1 MLKLRKILLCNYLYY
16 IVLIVCLIITIT
28 RINLP
33 RNSKYKLSDKQI
45 LGIVTNIGIDG
56 NKLDLTIRAKE
67 KIKAYYYFTTVEEKE
82 SISNLINLGDE
93 LLLKGSLKE
102 IEKNKNEELFDYK
115 KYMKIKNI
123 NYIQEVEEIIL
134 VKKNTNIFYNLK
146 QLVINRCKNNY
157 LKVFILGDK
166 SLISTDI
173 INSYRDLGI
182 SHLFAISGMHITL
195 LSNYLLK
202 LLTKLK
208 VKEEKRYFVVSIF
221 LLFYLF
227 ITGISASVLR
237 AVLFFI
243 LFSINKIYYFYI
255 KGTNIF
261 IVVLIISLFIN
272 PYYIYDVAFLYSF
285 SISFALI
292 VMGDYIN
299 KYKSYIKRLFL
310 TSVISFIVSIPIT
323 LYNFNQLNLLSII
336 YNIFYVPY
344 ISIIVFPLSLLTFI
358 FPFLDDIFSIFI
370 NILEKSCLILD
381 KISLLKIVF
390 CNNHILF
397 YFGYVILILV
407 SLTGIK
413 KSKFKYS
420 MFLIV
425 VLMFHYLQPIVF
437 DKNYMVM
444 IDVGQGDSILIHS
457 KNKSILID
465 TGGIISY
472 YNEDWQIKNKTNSIV
487 LNTTIPMLKKLGI
500 SKLDYLILTHGDADH
515 MGEAINLVE
524 NLKVEKAILNSGD
537 LNNLE
542 KNFIK
547 KFDNYEIAY
556 DGYQF
561 NLGDFSFLS
570 INSVLGEENDSS
582 IVLYSVI
589 DKYKLLFMGDA
600 SIKSELSIMNKYN
613 LGKIDILKVGHH
625 GSKTSSSK
633 EFIDYINP
641 KYSLISVG
649 EDNKFG
655 HPNKNV
661 MENLNK
667 SKIYRTDKQGSVMF
681 KIKNNKLKIEIGK
694 E

>member
-358 FPFLDDIFSIFI
+358 FPFLDGIFSIFI

-465 TGGIISY
+465 TGGVISY

-524 NLKVEKAILNSGD
+524 NFKVEKAILNSGD
-537 LNNLE
+537 LNYLE

-570 INSVLGEENDSS
+570 INSDLGEENDSS